1 MAGCSTREVEGRLF
15 FSHRRAA
22 MKRYTLFVREHQ
34 IVRFS
39 IDVETEGGLSAAIIE
54 ARTLYQTQGAQ
65 LASQAEA
72 EIDDAEFFSV
82 DEINP
87 ETGRVDQS
95 QDLENIS
102 VQIGEPIDLDN

>member
-1 MAGCSTREVEGRLF
+1 
-15 FSHRRAA
+15 

-39 IDVETEGGLSAAIIE
+39 IEVETEGGLRAAIVE
-54 ARTLYQTQGAQ
+54 ARTLYQTQRAQ

-72 EIDDAEFFSV
+72 EIDEAEFFSV

-87 ETGRVDQS
+87 ETRRIEQS
-95 QDLENIS
+95 QELENIT
-102 VQIGEPIDLDN
+102 VQSGEPIDLDN